1 MLWDMSTGNDLEPR
15 GERSP
20 AEKRRLA
27 AIGVLG
33 TIVGVFAVLN
43 LDEVN
48 VQLLFADPRL
58 PLVVVIVACLAI
70 GFAAGRLADRR
81 RRRHER

>member
-1 MLWDMSTGNDLEPR
+1 MSTGQDLEPR

-33 TIVGVFAVLN
+33 VIAGVFAVLN
-43 LDEVN
+43 LDEVH
-48 VQLLFADPRL
+48 VELVFADPRL
-58 PLVVVIVACLAI
+58 PLVVVILACLAI
-70 GFAAGRLADRR
+70 GFAAGTLAGRR

>member
-1 MLWDMSTGNDLEPR
+1 MSTGQDLEPR

-33 TIVGVFAVLN
+33 VIAGVFAVLN
-43 LDEVN
+43 LDEVR
-48 VQLLFADPRL
+48 VQLIFADPRL
-58 PLVVVIVACLAI
+58 PLVVVILACLAI
-70 GFAAGRLADRR
+70 GFAAGALAGRR

>member
-1 MLWDMSTGNDLEPR
+1 MSTGREVEPR

-33 TIVGVFAVLN
+33 VLAGVFAVLN
-43 LDEVN
+43 LDEVH
-48 VQLLFADPRL
+48 VELVFADPRL
-58 PLVVVIVACLAI
+58 PLVIVILACLGI
-70 GFAAGRLADRR
+70 GFLAGAVVGRR
-81 RRRHER
+81 RRRHDD